1 MEKIINV
8 EGMHCEHCS
17 ARVKKAIEAL
27 GAKCDIDL
35 SKGEVKVAGEN
46 LDDKVLKDTIENLG
60 FIVK

>member
-17 ARVKKAIEAL
+17 ARVKKAVETL
-27 GAKCDIDL
+27 GMKCDVDL
-35 SKGEVKVAGEN
+35 SKGEVKVSGEN
-46 LDDKVLKDTIENLG
+46 LDEIKIKEAIENLG

>member
-1 MEKIINV
+1 MEKLLKV

-17 ARVKKAIEAL
+17 ARVKKALEAL

-35 SKGEVKVAGEN
+35 KNGEVRVSGES
-46 LDDKVLKDTIENLG
+46 LDDKTLKDTVETLG